1 MDLPPPPAP
10 APAPAP
16 RMGREAAALAALSDA
31 ELRTAATRPRVIEC
45 ALLELLATPAPDG
58 AAAWTLSG
66 ANAILGV
73 SQRTLLEHHAQHG
86 DTWPSLGT
94 LARCHGGARSRFS
107 DISGGSSFASFA
119 RDLDGVAV
127 DGKWSDAVIRP
138 DVSDRRSCLARAGA
152 DAPPFAGSR
161 RWRRRLLQAP
171 GPLRPGRHHLP
182 RPQGRHLHRPRVRRR
197 RVLPQLAP
205 QEPQARGARVAVA
218 VAAARGPS
226 RAGGARARPPR

>member
-1 MDLPPPPAP
+1 MLLASCARSNSSAPVAPDSSPPPRSLRSARAARVNAAGARPWRECTDEELRKIVIGYEPVGASGKGKTAAPPAPAPRAPPPAP

-86 DTWPSLGT
+86 DKWPSLGT
-94 LARCHGGARSRFS
+94 LARCHLSL
-107 DISGGSSFASFA
+107 IH
-119 RDLDGVAV
+119 
-127 DGKWSDAVIRP
+127 I
-138 DVSDRRSCLARAGA
+138 
-152 DAPPFAGSR
+152 
-161 RWRRRLLQAP
+161 
-171 GPLRPGRHHLP
+171 
-182 RPQGRHLHRPRVRRR
+182 
-197 RVLPQLAP
+197 
-205 QEPQARGARVAVA
+205 
-218 VAAARGPS
+218 
-226 RAGGARARPPR
+226 